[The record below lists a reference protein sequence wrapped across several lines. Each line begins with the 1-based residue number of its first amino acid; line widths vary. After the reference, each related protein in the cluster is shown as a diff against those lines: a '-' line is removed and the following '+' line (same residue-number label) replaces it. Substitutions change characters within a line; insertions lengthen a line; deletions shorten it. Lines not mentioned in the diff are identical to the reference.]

1 MYNTGEKN
9 PRLAGSRERFT
20 MRYDAVLFDLDGT
33 VLDTVEDIAASLN
46 MALRNHGFAEISPAQ
61 AESFLGNGTRRLVE
75 LALPEDCPE
84 DVKEE
89 VIEEYRGLYDRFCHE
104 KTRPYRGM
112 VELMKALKAAGVKT
126 AIVSNKPDSM
136 VQTLARVYYPGVPDV
151 VLGEREGLAR
161 KPSPDMVRFALEAIG
176 AKAER
181 SIYVGDTEVDIQT
194 AKNAGMGC
202 ISVPWGFRS
211 REQLEAAGAD
221 PIADSVEELA
231 RILGL

>member
-1 MYNTGEKN
+1 MK
-9 PRLAGSRERFT
+9 
-20 MRYDAVLFDLDGT
+20 YDAVLFDLDGT
-33 VLDTVEDIAASLN
+33 VLDTVEDIADSLN
-46 MALRNHGFAEISPAQ
+46 RALENHGFARISTAQ

-136 VQTLARVYYPGVPDV
+136 VQTLAAVYYPGVPDV

-161 KPSPDMVRFALEAIG
+161 KPAPDMVQFALEAIG
-176 AKAER
+176 AEASR
-181 SIYVGDTEVDIQT
+181 SIYVGDTEVDILT

-202 ISVPWGFRS
+202 VSVPWGFRS
-211 REQLEAAGAD
+211 REQLEKAGAN
-221 PIADSVEELA
+221 PIACTVEELA
-231 RILGL
+231 RYLGL

>member
-1 MYNTGEKN
+1 
-9 PRLAGSRERFT
+9 
-20 MRYDAVLFDLDGT
+20 MRMNFDAVLFDLDGT
-33 VLDTVEDIAASLN
+33 VLDTVEDIADSLN
-46 MALRNHGFAEISPAQ
+46 RALENHGFARISAAQ

-75 LALPEDCPE
+75 LALPADCPD

-89 VIEEYRGLYDRFCHE
+89 IIQEYRGLYDRFCHE

-136 VQTLARVYYPGVPDV
+136 VQTLAQVYYPGVPDV

-161 KPSPDMVRFALEAIG
+161 KPAPDMVRFALEAIG
-176 AKAER
+176 AKAET

>member
-1 MYNTGEKN
+1 
-9 PRLAGSRERFT
+9 

-33 VLDTVEDIAASLN
+33 VLDTVEDIADSLN
-46 MALRNHGFAEISPAQ
+46 RALENHGFARISTAQ

-75 LALPEDCPE
+75 LALPESCPE
-84 DVKEE
+84 CVKED

-112 VELMKALKAAGVKT
+112 VELIKALKAAGVKT

-136 VQTLARVYYPGVPDV
+136 VQTLATVYYPGVPDV

-161 KPSPDMVRFALEAIG
+161 KPAPDMVQFALKAIG
-176 AKAER
+176 AEAGR
-181 SIYVGDTEVDIQT
+181 SIYVGDTEVDILT
-194 AKNAGMGC
+194 ARNAGLGC

-211 REQLEAAGAD
+211 REQLEKAGAD
-221 PIADSVEELA
+221 PIADTVEELA
-231 RILGL
+231 RYLGL

>member
-1 MYNTGEKN
+1 
-9 PRLAGSRERFT
+9 

-33 VLDTVEDIAASLN
+33 VLDTVEDIADSLN
-46 MALRNHGFAEISPAQ
+46 RALKSHGFPQVSPAQ

-84 DVKEE
+84 AVKED
-89 VIEEYRGLYDRFCHE
+89 VIGEYRGLYDRFCHE

-112 VELMKALKAAGVKT
+112 VELMKALKEAGVKT

-136 VQTLARVYYPGVPDV
+136 VQTLERVYYPGVPDI

-161 KPSPDMVRFALEAIG
+161 KPAPDMVLFALNAIG
-176 AKAER
+176 AEAAR

-194 AKNAGMGC
+194 ARNAGMGC

-211 REQLEAAGAD
+211 REQLEAAGAK
-221 PIADSVEELA
+221 PVAGSVEELA
-231 RILGL
+231 RYLGL

>member
-9 PRLAGSRERFT
+9 PRLAGTRERFT

-75 LALPEDCPE
+75 LALPADCPE
-84 DVKEE
+84 DVKED

-112 VELMKALKAAGVKT
+112 VELMEALKAEGVKT

-161 KPSPDMVRFALEAIG
+161 KPAPDMVRFALEAIG

-181 SIYVGDTEVDIQT
+181 SIYVGDTEVDILT

-202 ISVPWGFRS
+202 VSVPWGFRS
-211 REQLEAAGAD
+211 REHLEKAGAD

>member
-1 MYNTGEKN
+1 MK
-9 PRLAGSRERFT
+9 
-20 MRYDAVLFDLDGT
+20 YDAVLFDLDGT
-33 VLDTVEDIAASLN
+33 VLDTVEDIADSLN
-46 MALRNHGFAEISPAQ
+46 RALENHGFARISTAQ

-84 DVKEE
+84 AVKEE

-112 VELMKALKAAGVKT
+112 VELLKALKAAVVKT

-136 VQTLARVYYPGVPDV
+136 VQTLATVYYPGVPDV

-161 KPSPDMVRFALEAIG
+161 KPAPDMVQFALEAIG
-176 AKAER
+176 AEASR
-181 SIYVGDTEVDIQT
+181 SIYVGDTEVDILT
-194 AKNAGMGC
+194 ARNAGMGC

-211 REQLEAAGAD
+211 REQLEKAGAN
-221 PIADSVEELA
+221 PIAGTVEELA
-231 RILGL
+231 RYLGL